1 MLVLAFASYIL
12 LWVDKKTR
20 LLYKDNFISNTNIF
34 LLMFAIVAFQF
45 PLDFCIGNNG
55 INYMQYFYSYDIIN
69 KSTTFNALCFVSFII
84 GIIKTDITK
93 SVDFS
98 NLAIH
103 SNIKTIPVKYIL
115 LIMYFLWIGFIV
127 FLNRSYINGGHG
139 TVLINPISVA
149 CYGYF
154 FRLNIIYLAILLY
167 NQRTQKR
174 KTIKQIYFEI
184 PKLYWIIILISILL
198 FFFANN
204 RVYVLYLVGPVIFYV
219 LAVGR
224 FKTKPLQSFLIIM
237 AVGIFFTFF
246 KLVGIEGIFN
256 EDNLSLDNF
265 DNYDR
270 FSSISPFTSELAAS
284 ILSDSALFN
293 TWNTAGVVLP
303 GSTLVYG
310 VLRTFSGLVPMFY
323 SLTGLNDITYNPA
336 VFITVLMGADYGLGS
351 SITGDL
357 IVSVG
362 MVGTIVIM
370 FFFGKL
376 CKYGDLNIFWGS
388 TNIKGLLIGMSIAT
402 QITFVARASL
412 CDVISTILFCLLFF
426 SIYKRF

>member
-1 MLVLAFASYIL
+1 M
-12 LWVDKKTR
+12 
-20 LLYKDNFISNTNIF
+20 
-34 LLMFAIVAFQF
+34 
-45 PLDFCIGNNG
+45 
-55 INYMQYFYSYDIIN
+55 
-69 KSTTFNALCFVSFII
+69 
-84 GIIKTDITK
+84 
-93 SVDFS
+93 
-98 NLAIH
+98 
-103 SNIKTIPVKYIL
+103 
-115 LIMYFLWIGFIV
+115 
-127 FLNRSYINGGHG
+127 
-139 TVLINPISVA
+139 
-149 CYGYF
+149 
-154 FRLNIIYLAILLY
+154 
-167 NQRTQKR
+167 
-174 KTIKQIYFEI
+174 
-184 PKLYWIIILISILL
+184 
-198 FFFANN
+198 
-204 RVYVLYLVGPVIFYV
+204 
-219 LAVGR
+219 
-224 FKTKPLQSFLIIM
+224 
-237 AVGIFFTFF
+237 
-246 KLVGIEGIFN
+246 
-256 EDNLSLDNF
+256 SLDNF

-426 SIYKRF
+426 LYIKDFKNEANIAYYRKSR